1 MRILYNLIGT
11 FNSGGMERIIIAKA
25 NTLAEM
31 GYEVII
37 VTTDQRGRKSFYSL
51 HPNVQTFDLNINYS
65 ANNGQL
71 LKKVFCYPFKQWK
84 HKKRLKVL
92 LYNIDPDII
101 ISAYGNEITIIH
113 QIPTRAKKL
122 LEIHFCKGFRLLQN
136 NKLLWRLINA
146 QRDRVEAKLINKF
159 DKFVVLTK
167 EDKGYWGNLPNMKV
181 IPNFISE
188 LPQQRTVLDKKVCI
202 AVGRL
207 TYQKGFDSLIK
218 IWRIIHKQ
226 CPDWELKIYGDGELR
241 DELQTMI
248 QDFRLEKSITIMPS
262 TTQID
267 KAYCNSSVL
276 LLTSRYEGL
285 PMVLLEAMSHGLP
298 VVAYTCK
305 CGPKDLIEDGVNGL
319 LVQEGNIEEFATKT
333 IGLLNNTSKINQ
345 MGANAFKMAADYS
358 KENIMH
364 RWIELF
370 NTLIESNKK

>member
-1 MRILYNLIGT
+1 
-11 FNSGGMERIIIAKA
+11 
-25 NTLAEM
+25 
-31 GYEVII
+31 
-37 VTTDQRGRKSFYSL
+37 
-51 HPNVQTFDLNINYS
+51 
-65 ANNGQL
+65 
-71 LKKVFCYPFKQWK
+71 
-84 HKKRLKVL
+84 
-92 LYNIDPDII
+92 
-101 ISAYGNEITIIH
+101 
-113 QIPTRAKKL
+113 
-122 LEIHFCKGFRLLQN
+122 
-136 NKLLWRLINA
+136 
-146 QRDRVEAKLINKF
+146 
-159 DKFVVLTK
+159 
-167 EDKGYWGNLPNMKV
+167 
-181 IPNFISE
+181 
-188 LPQQRTVLDKKVCI
+188 
-202 AVGRL
+202 
-207 TYQKGFDSLIK
+207 
-218 IWRIIHKQ
+218 
-226 CPDWELKIYGDGELR
+226 
-241 DELQTMI
+241 MI